1 MIAGAGAGAVEGDPY
16 GDNVS
21 NDDAD
26 MNSKSPTLL
35 GVGLLLLSV
44 YGTGLGFSVRRW
56 MPSTLRGIRGT
67 RRCLAPTKGRR

>member
-1 MIAGAGAGAVEGDPY
+1 MIAGAGADVGAVEGNPY

-21 NDDAD
+21 NDDDDAD

-35 GVGLLLLSV
+35 GAGLLLLSV

-56 MPSTLRGIRGT
+56 MPSTLRGSRGT
-67 RRCLAPTKGRR
+67 RR